1 MTDLEKL
8 KPCPFCGSEARLL
21 GGAIAQESYSVWC
34 NSKEGRQHHLSGSM
48 DRDATIAAWNTRAS
62 DAALLVA
69 ERALRPFSEMAG
81 EMFAANWNDDG
92 VAISFVTKDGPMRI
106 TFKEFREARAALSEI
121 AKLMGG
127 SDDRA

>member
-21 GGAIAQESYSVWC
+21 GGTIAQESYSVWC

-69 ERALRPFSEMAG
+69 EKALREMA
-81 EMFAANWNDDG
+81 ALDDVG
-92 VAISFVTKDGPMRI
+92 ASEVADLTGSYGCFDEPASVQVS
-106 TFKEFREARAALSEI
+106 RAALSEI
-121 AKLMGG
+121 EKLTGG
-127 SDDRA
+127 GE

>member
-8 KPCPFCGSEARLL
+8 KPCPFCGCEAKLY
-21 GGAIAQESYSVWC
+21 GGPEAQESYSVWC
-34 NSKEGRQHHLSGSM
+34 RAPRGKRHYLDGLGYKENE
-48 DRDATIAAWNTRAS
+48 AIAAWNTRAS

-69 ERALRPFSEMAG
+69 EKALRPFSEMAG

-106 TFKEFREARAALSEI
+106 TFKEFREARTALSEI
-121 AKLMGG
+121 AKLTETTQ
-127 SDDRA
+127 